1 MRPRPGIEVAISLEK
16 CGRQVQPTGEAGASW
31 PRTSVTPCHRDA
43 GWATALVQGLLLV
56 GLLVAAAGAWCATPS
71 SPVIDEGV
79 RAAVRQGSTRV
90 IVELRIPGGVKP
102 EGDLTSPAAV
112 AAQRRAISEA
122 QARVLARL
130 AGTRFSQIRQYR
142 SVPFLAL
149 ELGPDALAAL
159 EHMGDVVSRV
169 LEDRTVLPR
178 AGTGTPS
185 KHSLGTP

>member
-1 MRPRPGIEVAISLEK
+1 MKPHSLSNDLMRLGSREWMVLAGLRHL
-16 CGRQVQPTGEAGASW
+16 GRKLW
-31 PRTSVTPCHRDA
+31 RDDHRWRSVPPA
-43 GWATALVQGLLLV
+43 FLM

-122 QARVLARL
+122 QARVVARL

-149 ELGPDALAAL
+149 EVGPDALAAL